1 LKFNILGSSVSIFVV
16 IFIHIIAKFPQ
27 GKMKVSIITA
37 TYNSASTIKDTYLS
51 VQHQTYGNMEHI
63 IIDGASTD
71 NTLQVLDYLGHSGP
85 VVSEKDKG
93 IYDAMNKGLS
103 LASGDIIGILNSDD
117 FYPHAGVIEKVV
129 KAFANNDCDAVYG
142 DLVYVDANHSNKV
155 LRKWIAGGYNK
166 KSFYN
171 GWMPPHPTF
180 FVKREV
186 YEKYGHFNLELKSSS
201 DYELLLRFMFLN
213 DIKVKYLPGVLVHMR
228 AGGHSNRS
236 LRNRL
241 AAHKED
247 YLAWKSNGISPKWY
261 TLAMK
266 PLRKVKQYV
275 VPKKNNYINQTFF
288 KNLFPAQN
296 PSSQQPVN
304 QM

>member
-1 LKFNILGSSVSIFVV
+1 
-16 IFIHIIAKFPQ
+16 
-27 GKMKVSIITA
+27 MKVSIITA
-37 TYNSASTIKDTYLS
+37 TYNSASTIKDTFLS
-51 VQHQTYGNMEHI
+51 VKQQSYNNLEHI
-63 IIDGASTD
+63 IVDGASTD
-71 NTLQVLDYLGHSGP
+71 NTVHLLNYLGHNGP
-85 VVSEKDKG
+85 LLSEKDNG

-103 LASGDIIGILNSDD
+103 MATGDIIGILNSDD

-129 KAFANNDCDAVYG
+129 KAFSSGDCDAVYG
-142 DLVYVDANHSNKV
+142 DLVYVDAHHATKV
-155 LRKWIAGGYNK
+155 LRKWIAGGYSK
-166 KSFYN
+166 KLFYK

-186 YEKYGHFNLELKSSS
+186 YEKYGDFNLEFKSSS

-213 DIKVKYLPGVLVHMR
+213 EIKVKYLPGVLVHMR

-236 LRNRL
+236 LRNRI

-247 YLAWKSNGISPKWY
+247 YMAWRSNGISPKWY

-275 VPKKNNYINQTFF
+275 IAEKNNYSNQLFF
-288 KNLFPAQN
+288 RNLFPPTN
-296 PSSQQPVN
+296 TPPQQTSN
-304 QM
+304 QV